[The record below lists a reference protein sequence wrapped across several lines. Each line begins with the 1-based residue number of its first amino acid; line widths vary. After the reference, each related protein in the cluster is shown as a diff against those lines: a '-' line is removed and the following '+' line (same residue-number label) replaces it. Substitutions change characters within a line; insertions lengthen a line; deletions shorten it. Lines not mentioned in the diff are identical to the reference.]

1 MAQFPGITL
10 TNAGLNMIAE
20 SQATSTALI
29 FTSLK
34 MGDGTLTVGEDIK
47 LLTAVKKPLLTVPPE
62 SHTNSG
68 NGQVRL
74 RFAISNG
81 TLETGFFARE
91 LGIYAK
97 VGTGGTEQLYAYTNA
112 GNLTDY
118 IPDKN
123 TPIDEQIIDIYLVV
137 GNASSVAIVSDGSIV
152 YVSKAE
158 FDDHKSATDAHAD
171 LLNMRKNSTAYVVGD
186 CKRSATMESWKYAE
200 CTVAG
205 TTAAT
210 EPTWGDV
217 GSTVTDG
224 GVTWVVRDLRQG
236 TTIGK
241 LIKVTDVGG
250 GVAGLPAIN
259 GSLLTGVV
267 TSGAGYVKFADGT
280 MIQYGYASVPSTA
293 WWGIVT
299 FAQPFVDTN
308 YRVVAMERE
317 TTGWADNLNIF
328 TLYGT
333 RLRNT
338 TSCVIEGR
346 KYFNGTLSGFSA
358 GSFDAIFIGRWKA

>member
-224 GVTWVVRDLRQG
+224 GVTWIVRDKRVATDAADNSGKKVTTSWLRTNIQSLVSGCIAAVATAAGFACSLSTTGYIKLPTWLSGLIIQWGYIETSATADTVITYPITFQNAVYSVVGMVGSGAVLISFVGNG
-236 TTIGK
+236 TTLSDFKANAMSMGGRNAVASNWIAIGK
-241 LIKVTDVGG
+241 
-250 GVAGLPAIN
+250 
-259 GSLLTGVV
+259 
-267 TSGAGYVKFADGT
+267 
-280 MIQYGYASVPSTA
+280 
-293 WWGIVT
+293 
-299 FAQPFVDTN
+299 
-308 YRVVAMERE
+308 
-317 TTGWADNLNIF
+317 
-328 TLYGT
+328 
-333 RLRNT
+333 
-338 TSCVIEGR
+338 
-346 KYFNGTLSGFSA
+346 
-358 GSFDAIFIGRWKA
+358 

>member
-10 TNAGLNMIAE
+10 TNAGLNMITE
-20 SQATSTALI
+20 SQASSTALI
-29 FTSLK
+29 FTGLK
-34 MGDGTLTVGEDIK
+34 MGDGTLTTGEDVK
-47 LLTAVKKPLLTVPPE
+47 VLTAVKSALLTVPPE

-68 NGQVRL
+68 SGQVRL
-74 RFAISNG
+74 RFVISNG

-97 VGTGGTEQLYAYTNA
+97 VGASGTEQLYGYTNA

-137 GNASSVAIVSDGSIV
+137 GNASSVAIVSDGSII

-158 FDDHKSATDAHAD
+158 FDDHKAATDAHAN
-171 LLNMRKNSTAYVVGD
+171 LLNLRKNSTAYVVGD

-200 CTVAG
+200 CIVAG

-224 GVTWVVRDLRQG
+224 GVAWIVRDRRQG
-236 TTIGK
+236 TSVGK
-241 LIKVTDVGG
+241 IPALVDVGS
-250 GVAGLPAIN
+250 GVAGLPAVD
-259 GSLLTGVV
+259 GSKLTGIVS
-267 TSGAGYVKFADGT
+267 SGSGWMKLADGT
-280 MIQYGYASVPSTA
+280 LIQNGRNNSRADGVVEITFPLLFINDAYSITGTHVGDSMATVFAMAAYHSVGYCTLGV
-293 WWGIVT
+293 
-299 FAQPFVDTN
+299 AQLNGDVAAGWTVDWI
-308 YRVVAMERE
+308 A
-317 TTGWADNLNIF
+317 
-328 TLYGT
+328 
-333 RLRNT
+333 
-338 TSCVIEGR
+338 
-346 KYFNGTLSGFSA
+346 
-358 GSFDAIFIGRWKA
+358 IGRWKA